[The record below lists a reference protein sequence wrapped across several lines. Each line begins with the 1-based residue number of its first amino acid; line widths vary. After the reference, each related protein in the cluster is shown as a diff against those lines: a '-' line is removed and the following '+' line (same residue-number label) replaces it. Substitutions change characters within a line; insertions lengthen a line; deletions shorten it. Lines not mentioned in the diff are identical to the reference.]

1 MELYIG
7 ENIKRLRREKGITQ
21 ETLAERMHVSA
32 AAISKWERGET
43 LPDISMVIPLASYF
57 DVSADEILGFD
68 AAKNEARIKE
78 ILDESQRL
86 NALGKEQ
93 ERFDLLVRAYDEFPN
108 DWRIIDQY
116 MWALFYDPKYND
128 DGPPFGSDVHKDEIR
143 RLCERILEESTFD
156 EARYSALDILAGY
169 YMDEGQSEKALELV
183 NHFPPMW
190 MSKESELEE
199 LYEHG
204 SEEWFKYLRSNIWT
218 ITENLVVKIRFAALY
233 SNLDAPLEQIRILKK
248 DVALLEL
255 VFEDG
260 DYGFCHYHLSEL
272 YLWIANRY
280 VIADELD
287 SAFEYYE
294 KGLAHARS
302 FDELSRLSTHT
313 SFLVRGY
320 EQDMMNISSSFEGNE
335 VTREIEYLLGREEY
349 QKVKDMPQM
358 QQIIEKYKPFMGEKD
373 HR

>member
-86 NALGKEQ
+86 NALGMEQ

-108 DWRIIDQY
+108 DWRIVDQY
-116 MWALFYDPKYND
+116 MWVLFYDPKYND

-169 YMDEGQSEKALELV
+169 YMGEGQSEKALEIV
-183 NHFPPMW
+183 NRFPPMW
-190 MSKESELEE
+190 MSKESELEG

-204 SEEWFKYLRSNIWT
+204 TEEWFKQLRSNIWG
-218 ITENLVVKIRFAALY
+218 ITYELLVKIRFAALY

-248 DVALLEL
+248 AVALLEL
-255 VFEDG
+255 VF
-260 DYGFCHYHLSEL
+260 
-272 YLWIANRY
+272 
-280 VIADELD
+280 ADELD

-294 KGLAHARS
+294 NGLAYARA
-302 FDELSRLSTHT
+302 FDELPRLSTHT
-313 SFLVRGY
+313 SFLVRDY
-320 EQDMMNISSSFEGNE
+320 ELDMMNISSRFEGNE
-335 VTREIEYLLGREEY
+335 VTRDIEYLLGRDEY

-358 QQIIEKYKPFMGEKD
+358 QQIMEKYKPLMGKKD